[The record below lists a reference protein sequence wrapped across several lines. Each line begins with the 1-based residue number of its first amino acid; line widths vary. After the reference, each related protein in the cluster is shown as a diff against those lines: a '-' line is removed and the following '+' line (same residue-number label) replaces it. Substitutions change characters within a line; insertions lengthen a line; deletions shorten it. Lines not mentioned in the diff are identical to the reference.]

1 MIIAPSILSANF
13 AYLGDD
19 IKEVTSSGAQWIHID
34 VMDGVFVPNITI
46 GPLVVKAIRDITDI
60 YLDCHLMISQPERY
74 IKAFAD
80 AGAGGI
86 TVHAEATNH
95 LHRCLYMIR
104 EHGIKAGVALNPS
117 TSLDTIEYCLDML
130 DLILIMSVNPGFG
143 GQVFIDAVIPKIIKA
158 KEMII
163 GRNILLEVDGGVDT
177 SNIRTLHDA
186 GIDVFVAGF
195 SIFGSPDPGGAVREM
210 LKIKGSGLDI

>member
-13 AYLGDD
+13 ACLKDD
-19 IKEVTSSGAQWIHID
+19 IEKVTSSGAQWIHID

-46 GPLVVKAIRDITDI
+46 GPPVVKAIRSVTDV

-74 IKAFAD
+74 IDVFAR
-80 AGAGGI
+80 AGADGI
-86 TVHAEATNH
+86 TIHAEATNH
-95 LHRCLYMIR
+95 LHRALCMIR
-104 EHGIKAGVALNPS
+104 EHGIKAGVSLNPS
-117 TSLDTIEYCLDML
+117 TPLDTIKYCTDVL

-158 KEMII
+158 REMII
-163 GRNILLEVDGGVDT
+163 GHNILLEVDGGVVT
-177 SNIRTLHDA
+177 SNIRTLLDA

-195 SIFGSPDPGGAVREM
+195 SIFGSPDPGKAVKEM
-210 LKIKGSGLDI
+210 LSVGSGLDI